1 MFGSEMDAEA
11 ENSAIYQNLELD
23 ILRLTQR
30 VSQLERALPQ
40 ELIQMK
46 ELIFSKNKEQQFYI
60 ETLHKDF
67 ETIEKARVKMYKE
80 EESERAKLLED
91 VIKIYEKT
99 KENEL
104 KIIEFEKKMNL
115 VNEKIMKIRSYPDK
129 RPISPMREEHGCDTT
144 VGTPRRGQGANGSG
158 DRSTVE

>member
-11 ENSAIYQNLELD
+11 ESAAIYQNLELD

-30 VSQLERALPQ
+30 VTQLERALPH
-40 ELIQMK
+40 EINQMK
-46 ELIFSKNKEQQFYI
+46 DLIISKNKEQQFYI

-80 EESERAKLLED
+80 EESERAKLMED

-99 KENEL
+99 KENEH
-104 KIIEFEKKMNL
+104 KIIESERKTNL
-115 VNEKIMKIRSYPDK
+115 INEKLMK
-129 RPISPMREEHGCDTT
+129 MR
-144 VGTPRRGQGANGSG
+144 A
-158 DRSTVE
+158 